1 MKKSKVFWFVVGSQ
15 ELYGDEALAQVKH
28 NAETIVETL
37 NNTADLDF
45 EIKLQEKLAI
55 SANVIKNIMKEANYR
70 DDVVG
75 VITWMHTFS
84 PAKTWIRGTQLLQKP
99 LLHLATQFNKE
110 IPWSDIDMDYMN
122 LHQSAHG
129 DREYGFINRR
139 LNKNNE
145 VVFGHWQDVV
155 VQQRINEWMHVAN
168 TYYES
173 FDLKVARFG
182 DNMRNVAVTEGDK
195 IEAQIKFGWTV
206 DYFGIGDLVDYVN
219 KVSEKEVNELFEK
232 YKAAY
237 DFDYRDYSKE
247 EFEQSVIE
255 QIKYEI
261 AIKQFLDDGGYT
273 AFTTNFED
281 LHGMK
286 QLPGL
291 AVQRLNEQG
300 YGFAGE
306 GDWKTAALDRLLK
319 ITTQNKATGFIE
331 DYTYDMREDYTHVLG
346 SHMLEVDPTLASTK
360 PKIVVNPLGI
370 GDKDDPARLVFD
382 GKKGEGV
389 MVTMIDL
396 GTHYKFIVNE
406 INAKAVDESAPNL
419 PVARILWDVKPSF
432 EQGIRRWIEAGGGH
446 HSVLSLELT
455 LSQISSL
462 FKLFNAEYELIQ

>member
-55 SANVIKNIMKEANYR
+55 SADVIKNIMKEANYR

-261 AIKQFLDDGGYT
+261 AIKQFLDDGDYT

>member
-129 DREYGFINRR
+129 DREYGFINKR

-382 GKKGEGV
+382 GKKGEGI

-419 PVARILWDVKPSF
+419 PVARILWDVKPLF

>member
-129 DREYGFINRR
+129 DREYGFINKR

-419 PVARILWDVKPSF
+419 PVARILWDVKPLF

>member
-1 MKKSKVFWFVVGSQ
+1 MKKSKIFWFVVGSQ

-37 NNTADLDF
+37 NNTAYLDF

-55 SANVIKNIMKEANYR
+55 SSDVIKNIMKEANYR

-110 IPWSDIDMDYMN
+110 IPWADIDMDYMN

-145 VVFGHWQDVV
+145 VVFGHWQDTA

-206 DYFGIGDLVDYVN
+206 DYFGIGDLVEYIN
-219 KVSEKEVNELFEK
+219 KVSEKEVNELFK
-232 YKAAY
+232 NYKEAY

-247 EFEQSVIE
+247 EFEKSVIE

-331 DYTYDMREDYTHVLG
+331 DYTYDMREAYKHVLG

-370 GDKDDPARLVFD
+370 GGKDEPARLVFD
-382 GKKGEGV
+382 GKQGEGV

-406 INAKAVDESAPNL
+406 INAKTVDEEAPNL

-432 EQGIRRWIEAGGGH
+432 EQGVRRWIEAGGGH

-455 LSQISSL
+455 IPQITSL

>member
-1 MKKSKVFWFVVGSQ
+1 MKKSKIFWFVVGSQ

-55 SANVIKNIMKEANYR
+55 SADVIKKIMKEANYR

-110 IPWSDIDMDYMN
+110 IPWADIDMDYMN

-145 VVFGHWQDVV
+145 VVFGHWQDTA

-206 DYFGIGDLVDYVN
+206 DYFGVGDLVEYIN
-219 KVSEKEVNELFEK
+219 KVSEKEVNELFEN
-232 YKAAY
+232 YKEAY

-419 PVARILWDVKPSF
+419 PVARILWDVKPLF